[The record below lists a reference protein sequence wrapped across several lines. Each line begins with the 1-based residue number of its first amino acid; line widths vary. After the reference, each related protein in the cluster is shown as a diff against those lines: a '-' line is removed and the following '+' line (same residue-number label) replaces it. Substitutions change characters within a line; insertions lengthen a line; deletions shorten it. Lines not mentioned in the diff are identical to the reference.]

1 MTELHNDCQYWA
13 GKRPSFLGLM
23 AKYSPF
29 LPSQPHS
36 PTVFFLLQETT
47 NDDLGLSIA
56 KDTCPQT
63 NGRCQAWK
71 RQFFER
77 AQFLIVTSFQ
87 FSSWYS
93 TTGSLQSV
101 KTAFWQV
108 CKQSLKWPLH
118 VQVRVSSPLVCD
130 SILPSWNCQEP
141 NTRQQTPVVLR
152 LHCWWQC
159 GKRWRDLWKS
169 PPVHRSACG
178 GDKMSLFVGVF
189 YLLSWGEP
197 LPVRLVIL
205 T

>member
-93 TTGSLQSV
+93 TTESQNSVLTSLQIKFKMTVTCSSSSFIATCLWHNPTFLKLSRPQHETTNSCGSTPLLLV
-101 KTAFWQV
+101 TLRKTVEGFMEEPSCSQICVWWWQNV
-108 CKQSLKWPLH
+108 VVRWGVLSL
-118 VQVRVSSPLVCD
+118 
-130 SILPSWNCQEP
+130 
-141 NTRQQTPVVLR
+141 VLR
-152 LHCWWQC
+152 WT
-159 GKRWRDLWKS
+159 S
-169 PPVHRSACG
+169 PG
-178 GDKMSLFVGVF
+178 
-189 YLLSWGEP
+189 
-197 LPVRLVIL
+197 
-205 T
+205 